1 MSLGKLPEQHYANF
15 VTQKRTRRQLVKGS
29 KSQYYN
35 VEVHR
40 MFVRNT
46 ELTKNMERVNGSVS
60 SRVRT
65 FSIPGRRTRHEDVF
79 IPFISQIEEKVEND
93 HGSNFFRVN
102 GGDPNYPNDVCW
114 RNLNENKQLSESN
127 VNYLFPTFNLT
138 FIGVNEEELPI
149 QFLPEN
155 YLFVHPNEPNAF
167 CVGVFDNGQQGS
179 IIGGIFARNTLFE
192 FDDESAQQTVKISPK
207 VDCDGLREAMDFDM
221 ATGATRH
228 PPPPP
233 APKRLNHRERPELGS
248 TEPS

>member
-1 MSLGKLPEQHYANF
+1 MNH
-15 VTQKRTRRQLVKGS
+15 
-29 KSQYYN
+29 
-35 VEVHR
+35 
-40 MFVRNT
+40 
-46 ELTKNMERVNGSVS
+46 
-60 SRVRT
+60 
-65 FSIPGRRTRHEDVF
+65 
-79 IPFISQIEEKVEND
+79 
-93 HGSNFFRVN
+93 
-102 GGDPNYPNDVCW
+102 
-114 RNLNENKQLSESN
+114 
-127 VNYLFPTFNLT
+127 LFPTFNLT

-149 QFLPEN
+149 KFLPEN

-233 APKRLNHRERPELGS
+233 APRAPESPGTPGTGFDRDRAKEAREQIMFKVMIGGFIIVGVSSSSRRLD
-248 TEPS
+248 